1 MGAGDRVSSGL
12 HYYKCSIEEG
22 NVNVKIGDM
31 EDKKEKLLAEL
42 KKYEEKLKQ
51 IRSDCAE
58 FKAGGSRYGDEYGE
72 IQSKVYSEMIMAVKE
87 ELKKL

>member
-1 MGAGDRVSSGL
+1 
-12 HYYKCSIEEG
+12 
-22 NVNVKIGDM
+22 M

-58 FKAGGSRYGDEYGE
+58 LAGGSRYGDEYGE
-72 IQSKVYSEMIMAVKE
+72 IQSKVYTEMIMAVKE